1 MGRRPTACRTRDAG
15 GARRKPVSTDAM
27 TTDASTTDAS
37 TTTHAPTTTDAE
49 RPNGVAT
56 RELRDL
62 TLEDFSGRSPA

>member
-1 MGRRPTACRTRDAG
+1 MGRRPTACRTRDAV
-15 GARRKPVSTDAM
+15 GARRKPVSTDAI
-27 TTDASTTDAS
+27 TTDAA
-37 TTTHAPTTTDAE
+37 TTTHAE